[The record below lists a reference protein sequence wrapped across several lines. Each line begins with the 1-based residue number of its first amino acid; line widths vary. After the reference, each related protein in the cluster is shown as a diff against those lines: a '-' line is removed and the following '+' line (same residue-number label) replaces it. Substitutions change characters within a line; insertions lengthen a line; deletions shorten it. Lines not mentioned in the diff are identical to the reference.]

1 MQKLQNVVWGVIGA
15 GKVCEKKSM
24 PAMNKIPHSQVKTV
38 MRRNKEACRD
48 FAIRHHISNWTLDS
62 NKIFNDP
69 DINAVYISTPPDTHA
84 LYTIKAAQ
92 AGKAVYVEKPMARDH
107 RECLSMISACEKAN
121 VPLFVAYYRRALPH
135 FLRIKELLEQG
146 KLGQVKSVQ
155 IHFNRSPQSDEI
167 KYPEKIWRLQPKISG
182 GGHFHDLASH
192 QLDLMDFLFGP
203 IIDVKGKA
211 ENIAGLYQVADTV
224 KADFVFQNG
233 IVGSGTWDFVSS
245 EPDVKDEI
253 TIFGSEGELNFSTFA
268 HARIE
273 GVSVSMGQISEEM
286 ILPQH
291 IQEPLIRSIVS
302 ELRGEGKCPSTGETA
317 ARTNQVMELICSKEL
332 Q

>member
-1 MQKLQNVVWGVIGA
+1 MQKLQDVVWGVIGA

-38 MRRNKEACRD
+38 MRRNEESCKD
-48 FAIRHHISNWTLDS
+48 FAMRHHIPNWTLDS
-62 NKIFNDP
+62 KEIFDDP
-69 DINAVYISTPPDTHA
+69 DINAVYIATPPDTHA

-92 AGKAVYVEKPMARDH
+92 ADKAVYVEKPMARNYS
-107 RECLSMISACEKAN
+107 ECLDMISACKEAD

-135 FLRIKELLEQG
+135 FLRVKELLAQG
-146 KLGQVKSVQ
+146 KIGQVKLVQ
-155 IHFNRSPQSDEI
+155 INFNRSPRIDEI
-167 KYPEKIWRLQPKISG
+167 KNPGKVWRVRPEISG

-203 IIDVKGKA
+203 IIKA
-211 ENIAGLYQVADTV
+211 EGQAENKARLYEPADTV
-224 KADFVFQNG
+224 SAEFAFQ
-233 IVGSGTWDFVSS
+233 SGVKGRGKWDFASP

-253 TIFGSEGELNFSTFA
+253 IIVGEEGELHFSTFA
-268 HARIE
+268 HAHIE

-291 IQEPLIRSIVS
+291 IQEPLIRTIVS
-302 ELRGEGKCPSTGETA
+302 ELRGEGKCPSTGESA
-317 ARTNQVMELICSKEL
+317 ARTSHIMDIVCAQK
-332 Q
+332 